1 MVYIIIWKEY
11 LTISER
17 GNEEEVWVQ
26 HKEETLQLKQEHIK
40 DPSLSYKIPQ
50 KLFILVVLGIGD

>member
-26 HKEETLQLKQEHIK
+26 HKEET
-40 DPSLSYKIPQ
+40 
-50 KLFILVVLGIGD
+50 